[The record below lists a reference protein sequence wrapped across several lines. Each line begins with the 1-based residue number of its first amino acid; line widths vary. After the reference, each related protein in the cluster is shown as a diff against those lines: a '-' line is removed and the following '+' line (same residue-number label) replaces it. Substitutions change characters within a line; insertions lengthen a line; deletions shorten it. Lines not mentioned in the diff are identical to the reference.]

1 MFSTFLECSQ
11 MSGVFYHS
19 VIHGFNRLL
28 NNYCNNYCKSNISR
42 WKLKPFAMLF
52 LMVFLFQIRLDD
64 SKSPIAPGYN
74 FRYGISIHI
83 YQDIILLMIEVVIRK
98 KYWSSIQVILSW
110 DGNVYIILL
119 LLILF
124 FRFAKYY
131 VKDNVLYRTL
141 LKAYGIRFAILV
153 YGEVIPN

>member
-1 MFSTFLECSQ
+1 MEAQTICNAFFN
-11 MSGVFYHS
+11 VF
-19 VIHGFNRLL
+19 F
-28 NNYCNNYCKSNISR
+28 
-42 WKLKPFAMLF
+42 
-52 LMVFLFQIRLDD
+52 FQIRLDD

-119 LLILF
+119 LLKF
-124 FRFAKYY
+124 FFS
-131 VKDNVLYRTL
+131 DL
-141 LKAYGIRFAILV
+141 
-153 YGEVIPN
+153 PNTMLRIMFSTEHC